1 MSNGK
6 DKKKRKGTWS
16 FGIDDKSYDVKGVW
30 KTDRS
35 GNSTFKPSIFGNKSM
50 REHFGESPRK
60 TFRTIEKNKR
70 KQELQKM
77 GTIPKVPVT
86 RKGDPN
92 GSPF

>member
-70 KQELQKM
+70 KQEL
-77 GTIPKVPVT
+77 
-86 RKGDPN
+86 
-92 GSPF
+92 